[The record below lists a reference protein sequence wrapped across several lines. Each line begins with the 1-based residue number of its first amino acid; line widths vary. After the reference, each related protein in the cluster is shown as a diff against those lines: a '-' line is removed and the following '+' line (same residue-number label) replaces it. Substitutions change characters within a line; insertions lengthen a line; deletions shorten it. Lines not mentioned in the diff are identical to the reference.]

1 MAGTDAIVTNGLGD
15 AASPQPPSRRIVVT
29 GVGLMTAVGAGREQT
44 WNALLAGENG
54 IRPVTLCDVSDLQS
68 RIAGEV
74 PGFDPLDYVER
85 KDARRMD
92 RFVQLSIAA
101 TQEALDQ
108 SKLEIAPIAE
118 EIGAMIGSGMGGLTW
133 LEEQFKV
140 MFDKGPNRVSPFL
153 VPAFISDMAAGQVSI
168 RFGARGPNYN
178 TVSACASGADAIGT
192 ALEVIRRGDA
202 RAMIAGGSEACVTRM
217 GLASFHASRALSTKR
232 NDDPEHASRPFDLER
247 DGFVLAEGSAT
258 LILEDLEFAK
268 ARGAP
273 IIAEAVSYGQSA
285 DAFHVTQPSEN
296 GEGAAR
302 SMKVALRKA
311 GIAAS
316 DVDYINAHGTSTPLN
331 DKFETMSI
339 KTVFGE
345 SAPAIPVSATK
356 SMVGHTLG
364 ASGAIESAVTV
375 LSIRDQRIHMTRNLE
390 IPDPDCDLDY
400 VAGGARELDVD
411 FAMMNSLG
419 FGGHNSSLL
428 FRRYHD

>member
-1 MAGTDAIVTNGLGD
+1 MASTESGVTEKQ
-15 AASPQPPSRRIVVT
+15 SVRRVVVT
-29 GVGLMTAVGAGREQT
+29 GIGLMTAVGVGREQT
-44 WNALLAGENG
+44 WEALLSGENG
-54 IRPVTLCDVSDLQS
+54 ILPVTLCDVSDLKS

-74 PGFDPLDYVER
+74 SSFDPLNYIDR

-101 TQEALDQ
+101 TQEALEH
-108 SKLEIAPIAE
+108 SKLDISPIAE
-118 EIGAMIGSGMGGLTW
+118 EVGAMIGSGMGGLTW

-140 MFDKGPNRVSPFL
+140 MFDKGPGRVSPFL

-202 RAMIAGGSEACVTRM
+202 RAMITGGSEACVTRM
-217 GLASFHASRALSTKR
+217 GLASFHAARALSTKR
-232 NDDPEHASRPFDLER
+232 NDTPEYASRPFDLDR
-247 DGFVLAEGSAT
+247 DGFVLAEGAAT
-258 LILEDLEFAK
+258 LILEELEFAQE
-268 ARGAP
+268 RGAS

-302 SMKVALRKA
+302 AMNVALRKA
-311 GIAAS
+311 AISAS
-316 DVDYINAHGTSTPLN
+316 DVDYVNAHGTSTPLN
-331 DKFETMSI
+331 DKFETMSM
-339 KTVFGE
+339 KSVFGE
-345 SAPAIPVSATK
+345 SASVTPISSTK
-356 SMVGHTLG
+356 SMLGHTLG
-364 ASGAIESAVTV
+364 ASGAIESAITV
-375 LSIRDQRIHMTRNLE
+375 LSIRDQRAHMTRNLE
-390 IPDPDCDLDY
+390 VPDPDCDLDY
-400 VAGGARELDVD
+400 IAEGSRDLEIEY
-411 FAMMNSLG
+411 AMMNSLG